1 MEANGNMPAT
11 LQKQYVFMVLG
22 TFLTAVLIL
31 CSSCK
36 QKQAVSP
43 EQRKTEMTEKI
54 IKSDEEWKKILTP
67 EQYRITRQKGTEA
80 PFSGQY
86 DNFREKGAFKCVC
99 CGYELFNS
107 DDKFDSGCGWP
118 SFSKPIAD
126 NSVEELLDTSH
137 LMTRTE
143 VICPRCGAH
152 LGHVFDDG
160 PKPTRLRYCINSAS
174 LKFEKKK

>member
-1 MEANGNMPAT
+1 MEIKKNNIVSVQNFSVIAIVTVCTAISLT
-11 LQKQYVFMVLG
+11 LF
-22 TFLTAVLIL
+22 A
-31 CSSCK
+31 SCK
-36 QKQAVSP
+36 QKQAVLP

-67 EQYRITRQKGTEA
+67 EQYRVTRQKGTEA

-86 DNFREKGAFKCVC
+86 DNFKEKGTFKCVC

>member
-1 MEANGNMPAT
+1 
-11 LQKQYVFMVLG
+11 MVLG
-22 TFLTAVLIL
+22 TFLSAVLIL

-36 QKQAVSP
+36 QKQTVSP
-43 EQRKTEMTEKI
+43 EQRKTEMAGKI

-67 EQYRITRQKGTEA
+67 EQYRITQQKGTES

-86 DNFREKGAFKCVC
+86 DNFKEKGTFKCVC

-107 DDKFDSGCGWP
+107 DDKFDSECGWP
-118 SFSKPIAD
+118 SFSKPIAKDSVKELMD
-126 NSVEELLDTSH
+126 NSH
-137 LMTRTE
+137 FMTRTE
-143 VICPRCGAH
+143 VTCPRCGAH